1 MTRIVRATILTVL
14 DGDEELYELLLEQ
27 GFVPHDEAALEPRH
41 VEVARVTQTLV
52 RELDINW
59 AGVEVVLRLR
69 GELHET
75 RRQVNE
81 LLRLLQQRDKTRL

>member
-1 MTRIVRATILTVL
+1 MTRIVHATILTVL
-14 DGDEELYELLLEQ
+14 DGDQELYEQLQQQ
-27 GFVPHDEAALEPRH
+27 GLVPQDEETLRPAH

-69 GELHET
+69 SELHET
-75 RRQVNE
+75 RKQ
-81 LLRLLQQRDKTRL
+81 LAQLQTQLAEHRAKR